1 MIEQTDLVVTEWI
14 YIPPTNFSEKD
25 VISSKVMFDVMPKR
39 AADKKG
45 IACRFSYKFLNG
57 NDTILL
63 YIAEDSYVIDLED
76 HVDEAEIL
84 KMVKNTYSKFNQTF
98 DIRKLDTV
106 LRNKALMPLNESGVD
121 LHAIYH
127 LLN

>member
-1 MIEQTDLVVTEWI
+1 M
-14 YIPPTNFSEKD
+14 
-25 VISSKVMFDVMPKR
+25 
-39 AADKKG
+39 
-45 IACRFSYKFLNG
+45 NG

-63 YIAEDSYVIDLED
+63 YIAEDSYVIDLDD

-106 LRNKALMPLNESGVD
+106 LRNKALMPLNEKSID

-127 LLN
+127 LLNQVNLKQAHSVKFKRLRSSQFK